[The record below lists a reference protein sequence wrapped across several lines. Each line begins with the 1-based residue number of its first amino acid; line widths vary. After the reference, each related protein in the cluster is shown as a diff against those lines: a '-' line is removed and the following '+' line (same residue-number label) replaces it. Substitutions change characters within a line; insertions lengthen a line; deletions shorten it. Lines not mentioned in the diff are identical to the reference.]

1 MYSGGKKWGIYL
13 FIKILCFAQNVI
25 GISMPLSSRHA
36 GSPFITN
43 NLDYKIA

>member
-13 FIKILCFAQNVI
+13 FIKILCLAQNVI
-25 GISMPLSSRHA
+25 RISIPLSSRHA
-36 GSPFITN
+36 SSPFITN